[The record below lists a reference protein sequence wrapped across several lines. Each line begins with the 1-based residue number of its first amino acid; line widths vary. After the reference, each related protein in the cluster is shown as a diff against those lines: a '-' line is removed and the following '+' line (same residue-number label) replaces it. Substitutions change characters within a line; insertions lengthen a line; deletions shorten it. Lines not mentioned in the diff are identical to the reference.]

1 MRGEG
6 LEELKRKLARM
17 AGFEGRSGEVM
28 LTNLRH
34 YEAFLNVRSA
44 LEEMRSGLECGRTP
58 DLLSID
64 ARNAIRHLG
73 EITGEVTNND
83 ILGEIFSRFCI
94 GK

>member
-1 MRGEG
+1 
-6 LEELKRKLARM
+6 
-17 AGFEGRSGEVM
+17 
-28 LTNLRH
+28 
-34 YEAFLNVRSA
+34 
-44 LEEMRSGLECGRTP
+44 MRSGLECGRTP